1 MWVYHKDSVVAHDL
15 SSGMPRA
22 SARHSSTGDGA
33 LAGCMEVSYLS
44 THQMSVGYGHKP
56 LLSQICLH
64 VRRGEIVTLI
74 GPNGAGKST
83 ILKSLARQLRLLGG
97 AVYLE
102 GSSMADLTER
112 QIAGRMAVVM
122 TDRVS
127 TELLTCREVVAM
139 GRYPYTGSLGILGRE
154 DRKKVQEALHLV
166 HGEALADQDFARISD
181 GQRQR
186 ILLARAIC
194 QEPELIVLDEPVSY
208 LDIRYKLEFL
218 SILKELVRTK
228 GLAVL
233 MSLHELDLA
242 QRISDYVVCVDGDR
256 VWNAGTPEEI
266 FRTPV
271 LEKLYGITCGSYCG
285 ELGYAELEPVKGP
298 PQVFV
303 IGGGGEGIQVYH
315 RLQRQGIP
323 FAAGVIHENDQEYPV
338 ARALASEVVWEQAFE
353 PVGEQAFLR
362 ATRILEECSQ
372 VICCVKKF
380 GTMNA
385 RNREL
390 MELGRGKL

>member
-1 MWVYHKDSVVAHDL
+1 MWVYHKDSVVADDL
-15 SSGMPRA
+15 GSGMPRA

-33 LAGCMEVSYLS
+33 LAGHMEVSYLS

-102 GSSMADLTER
+102 GSSISDLTDR
-112 QIAGRMAVVM
+112 QIAGKMAVVM

-154 DRKKVQEALHLV
+154 DQKKVQEALHLV

-218 SILKELVRTK
+218 AILKDLVRTK

-266 FRTPV
+266 FCTPV
-271 LEKLYGITCGSYCG
+271 LEKLFGITWGSYCG

-323 FAAGVIHENDQEYPV
+323 FAAGVIHENDREYPV

-362 ATRILEECSQ
+362 AARILEECSR